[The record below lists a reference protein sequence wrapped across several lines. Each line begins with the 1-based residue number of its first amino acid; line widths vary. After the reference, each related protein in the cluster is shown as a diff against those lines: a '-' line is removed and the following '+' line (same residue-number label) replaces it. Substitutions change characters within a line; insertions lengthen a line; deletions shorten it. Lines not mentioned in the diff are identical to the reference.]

1 MRLGYGAARRRRRK
15 ELLAFPSS
23 TRRSPMPFRGRCRR
37 GRAQRHP
44 ERVVEIFLFSSPTA
58 HPPPHIPPLICR
70 QKCIGVGVGSGRPWS
85 AVVARSSEYYC
96 GGGGKTAPATRED
109 AFPQAPEKFYRK
121 AIQSFSERTLTI
133 EGGGRAALGFRPHS
147 HVHRNGGGGR
157 KGALLTN

>member
-1 MRLGYGAARRRRRK
+1 MAQRGGGGKSYWP
-15 ELLAFPSS
+15 FPL
-23 TRRSPMPFRGRCRR
+23 RR
-37 GRAQRHP
+37 GGRQCRFAVAAGVEEHKGTQSAWSNFFYLALPPLIRHP
-44 ERVVEIFLFSSPTA
+44 Y
-58 HPPPHIPPLICR
+58 IPPLICR